1 MWWHNLLWLGCP
13 AVRLKIPDMANWMMQ
28 RYFWGLPDLN
38 PLLVSLSLPY
48 YRLLATQSIKLL
60 PNALWT
66 SSIQDSVLK
75 TVHLI
80 PPGNRCVAIARKLL
94 GVWRNRAQEC
104 NLGTVWW
111 FRMLFNFRSDHF
123 FQLKNCDQKWWFNWS
138 RLNDSSTLSGCFDNF
153 LLKEILI
160 WSDAESSHSLL

>member
-1 MWWHNLLWLGCP
+1 MLENPVYWVSTSWLFCTVLVACP
-13 AVRLKIPDMANWMMQ
+13 AFRLNPPDWTDWGIETC
-28 RYFWGLPDLN
+28 FWGLPDLN
-38 PLLVSLSLPY
+38 PLLVSLSLQY
-48 YRLLATQSIKLL
+48 YRLLATQSVKLL

-66 SSIQDSVLK
+66 SSIQDSVFK
-75 TVHLI
+75 TVHLN

-138 RLNDSSTLSGCFDNF
+138 RLNDSSTLSCCFDNF
-153 LLKEILI
+153 LLKEI
-160 WSDAESSHSLL
+160 